1 MLLQI
6 GKTGKS
12 HNTLITMDV
21 VSRNSGK
28 YSYEHVNFYL
38 IDDDGP
44 FLSELEVDIFVLVEV
59 LVDIIKD
66 RVHCGQM
73 TPG

>member
-1 MLLQI
+1 
-6 GKTGKS
+6 
-12 HNTLITMDV
+12 MDV

-28 YSYEHVNFYL
+28 YSYEHVIFYL
-38 IDDDGP
+38 IDDDGLY
-44 FLSELEVDIFVLVEV
+44 LSELELEVVIFVLVEV
-59 LVDIIKD
+59 LIDIIKD